1 MTAIEYLI
9 AKGRMTN
16 ECRIDCDECPLC
28 YDNSGE
34 LCGCRILEQNY
45 PEKAVE
51 IVEKWAKEHPIKT
64 RQSEFLKM
72 FPDSELDSNG
82 IIDICPIVMYHKYT
96 CSGLITCDECRAEFW
111 KEEIE

>member
-1 MTAIEYLI
+1 MIKVNNFDKALSLANKI
-9 AKGRMTN
+9 ADDLNKEENVAT
-16 ECRIDCDECPLC
+16 
-28 YDNSGE
+28 YTV
-34 LCGCRILEQNY
+34 Q
-45 PEKAVE
+45 
-51 IVEKWAKEHPIKT
+51 VEKWAKEHPAKT

>member
-1 MTAIEYLI
+1 MTAIEYL
-9 AKGRMTN
+9 KTKNKMTD
-16 ECRIDCDECPLC
+16 ECGIDCVECPLC
-28 YDNSGE
+28 YANNGE
-34 LCGCRILEQNY
+34 RCDCSILERKH
-45 PEKAVE
+45 PEKAIE
-51 IVEKWAKEHPIKT
+51 IVERWAKKHPAKT

-96 CSGLITCDECRAEFW
+96 CNGLITCDECRAEFW